1 MEMFHQI
8 KIRAPDCQSQRFL
21 FRDHPSGCPQVYVMD
36 VATFGSTCSPASAQ
50 HVKNLNAEEFAD
62 EYPRAA
68 TAIRYN
74 HYVDDYLDSFETLQK
89 AIKVVNEVKFVHSK
103 GGFTLRNFSSNEV
116 GVLEGI
122 GETTMPSSKN
132 LDLERGEKSESV
144 LGIKW
149 IPYEDVFVYS
159 FGMRD
164 DIQRILHEDH
174 IPTKR
179 EIARVAMSLF
189 DPLGFV
195 AFFLV
200 HGKILLQDTWAKG
213 TEWDQQIPDD
223 LNKRWRQWSELFGQ
237 LNQIRIP
244 RCYFRSPFP
253 KNLDRL
259 QLHVFVD
266 ASEMAYAAV
275 AYFRLESNSCV
286 QVALVGAKVKVAPLK
301 TLSIPRLELKA
312 ANLGVRLAGSIQSQ
326 HSYPINFRYFW
337 GDSKTV
343 LAWIKSIDH
352 RRYHKFVAV
361 RVGEILT
368 TTEPNEWMYV
378 PSKLNVA
385 DLATKWGIG
394 PQLTMNSPWIQ
405 PHDFFQTTERNWP
418 TQQPIEPTEEEL
430 RNAHCHF
437 AHFALVEFT
446 WFSSWT
452 KMHRSVAYVLRFIN
466 NIRRKKGRAK
476 ELGNLTSDELRLA
489 EEELWKMA
497 QGDVYPDEIAV
508 LVQTQGPP
516 DRRHNVVDKASDIY
530 TKWPFLDE
538 NKVLRSRGRIGA
550 APYTPT
556 EAKFPVILPKQH
568 LITLLV
574 DWFHRRFR
582 HANRETVFN
591 EIRQRFDISQLRRL
605 LDKVT
610 RSCVWCRIA
619 KSSPRPP
626 AMAPLPE
633 MRVTSFIR
641 PFTFT
646 GMDYFGPVLVRMGRS
661 NVKRWV
667 ALFTCLTTRAIHLE
681 VVHSLSMESC
691 IMAVQR
697 FVSRRGMPREFWSDN
712 ATCFQGTSNKL
723 DMHNKMMA
731 EKFTTSQTTWKF
743 ILPASPHMGGAWE
756 RLVRSVKVAIG
767 ATLDGTR
774 KPDDETLETILLEA
788 EAMINSR
795 PLTYI
800 PLESADQEA
809 LTPNHFLLGNSSGI
823 KFLPTGPIDSRS
835 TLRSSW
841 NLARFI
847 SDGFW
852 NRWLKEYLPVITRRC
867 RWLKE
872 VKDLEVGDLVLVVGE
887 AARNQWTRGRIEA
900 VFPGQDGRVRQA
912 LVRTTAGLIRRPA
925 AKLAVLDVEPNSKP
939 SSSIPGVP
947 GPHQGLRAGVCAG
960 ETPRC
965 GDATERSAL
974 FDGDRSADSEVSRGN
989 VMQQDTVGQKKKTV
1003 PYREHIF
1010 AQ

>member
-1 MEMFHQI
+1 
-8 KIRAPDCQSQRFL
+8 
-21 FRDHPSGCPQVYVMD
+21 
-36 VATFGSTCSPASAQ
+36 
-50 HVKNLNAEEFAD
+50 
-62 EYPRAA
+62 
-68 TAIRYN
+68 
-74 HYVDDYLDSFETLQK
+74 
-89 AIKVVNEVKFVHSK
+89 
-103 GGFTLRNFSSNEV
+103 
-116 GVLEGI
+116 
-122 GETTMPSSKN
+122 MPSSKN

-179 EIARVAMSLF
+179 EIARVVMSLF

-275 AYFRLESNSCV
+275 AYFRLESNGCV

-394 PQLTMNSPWIQ
+394 PQLTMNSPWFQ

-446 WFSSWT
+446 RFSSWT

-516 DRRHNVVDKASDIY
+516 DRRHNVVDKTSDIY

-538 NKVLRSRGRIGA
+538 NGVLRSRGRIGA

-568 LITLLV
+568 LITFLLV

-582 HANRETVFN
+582 HANRKTVFN

-646 GMDYFGPVLVRMGRS
+646 GLDYFGPVLVRMGRS

-723 DMHNKMMA
+723 EVHNKMMS

-743 ILPASPHMGGAWE
+743 IPPASRTWAVHGRGSFA
-756 RLVRSVKVAIG
+756 RSRWQSGRRWMV
-767 ATLDGTR
+767 
-774 KPDDETLETILLEA
+774 PE
-788 EAMINSR
+788 N
-795 PLTYI
+795 LTMKHWKQ
-800 PLESADQEA
+800 S
-809 LTPNHFLLGNSSGI
+809 
-823 KFLPTGPIDSRS
+823 
-835 TLRSSW
+835 
-841 NLARFI
+841 
-847 SDGFW
+847 
-852 NRWLKEYLPVITRRC
+852 C
-867 RWLKE
+867 
-872 VKDLEVGDLVLVVGE
+872 
-887 AARNQWTRGRIEA
+887 
-900 VFPGQDGRVRQA
+900 
-912 LVRTTAGLIRRPA
+912 
-925 AKLAVLDVEPNSKP
+925 
-939 SSSIPGVP
+939 
-947 GPHQGLRAGVCAG
+947 
-960 ETPRC
+960 
-965 GDATERSAL
+965 
-974 FDGDRSADSEVSRGN
+974 
-989 VMQQDTVGQKKKTV
+989 
-1003 PYREHIF
+1003 
-1010 AQ
+1010 